1 VNLSGLSRIFTEK
14 LEKMTP
20 KQLIGI
26 AAAVSL
32 FIAVII
38 YFYLVG
44 ASQDDMKQVKQNLM
58 TVVVASEDIPQRAVI
73 REGMLKTVE
82 MSSDIVPAGS
92 VTDKSSIVG
101 KVAKTLIMQGDAIT
115 DRKLFNDGKMAG
127 FVGAIPAD
135 CRAISI
141 GVTDI
146 TGVSGFAKPGDY
158 VDVILVS
165 DKKQKNTVSSEMIL
179 QNILLLAVNKNDG
192 DASTDIAANDKDK
205 KSAAASSA
213 AMTTVTLAVRPEDT
227 MKLSAA
233 QAQGTIYLVLRPFK
247 PSSTFILDTD
257 FSVKQVGGET
267 SPTGQSSPNA
277 APQSFAQPQQ
287 NSTVAQ
293 PFAQSQQNS
302 TVAPEVPTN
311 FGVEVIRGTS
321 SGGVK

>member
-1 VNLSGLSRIFTEK
+1 MNLSGLSRIFTEK

-26 AAAVSL
+26 AAVVSL

-44 ASQDDMKQVKQNLM
+44 ASQDDMKQVKQNLV

-73 REGMLKTVE
+73 RAGMLKTVE
-82 MSSDIVPAGS
+82 MSSDVVPAGS
-92 VTDKSSIVG
+92 ITDKSSVVG
-101 KVAKTLIMQGDAIT
+101 KVAKTLIMQGDVIT

-135 CRAISI
+135 CRAMSI

-146 TGVSGFAKPGDY
+146 TGVSGFAQPGDY

-179 QNILLLAVNKNDG
+179 QNILLLAVNKNNG
-192 DASTDIAANDKDK
+192 DASTDTAANDKDK
-205 KSAAASSA
+205 KSATAPSA
-213 AMTTVTLAVRPEDT
+213 MATATLAVRPEDT

-233 QAQGTIYLVLRPFK
+233 QVQGTIYLVLRPFK

-257 FSVKQVGGET
+257 FSVKQVGSAPAGQQ
-267 SPTGQSSPNA
+267 SPGTVSQP
-277 APQSFAQPQQ
+277 FVQPQQ
-287 NSTVAQ
+287 NSTPEQ
-293 PFAQSQQNS
+293 PFVQPQQNS
-302 TVAPEVPTN
+302 TMAPQVPTN

>member
-20 KQLIGI
+20 KQLIGL

-44 ASQDDMKQVKQNLM
+44 ASQDDMKQVKQNLV

-73 REGMLKTVE
+73 REGILKTVE
-82 MSSDIVPAGS
+82 VPSDIVPAGA

-101 KVAKTLIMQGDAIT
+101 KVAKTLIMQGDVIT

-146 TGVSGFAKPGDY
+146 TGVSGFAQPGDY
-158 VDVILVS
+158 VDIIVVS

-179 QNILLLAVNKNDG
+179 QNILLLAVNKNNG
-192 DASTDIAANDKDK
+192 AASTDTAANDKDK
-205 KSAAASSA
+205 KSAASSA
-213 AMTTVTLAVRPEDT
+213 MVTVTLAVRPEDT

-257 FSVKQVGGET
+257 FSVKQVGGAPAGQQ
-267 SPTGQSSPNA
+267 SPPAVSQP
-277 APQSFAQPQQ
+277 FVQPQQ
-287 NSTVAQ
+287 NRT
-293 PFAQSQQNS
+293 PAQSQQNS
-302 TVAPEVPTN
+302 TIAPKVPTN